1 MPKARKAKDPPWS
14 AVRGVKRVVSEYA
27 ALAAAIADGESSL
40 CDLSLVDERDACVW
54 RLRMRDFDTSTRG
67 GAALNADLR
76 ELVARYASSDP
87 SVTDAV
93 TLEVRFPYAAY
104 PNEPPFVRVVSPRA
118 RWYTGHVTAGGSVC
132 VEVLAPH
139 AWRPEFSVASVLET
153 LKHAFVSVEPAVI
166 KTRFGPGG
174 VAGPLRVD
182 LEQTHCSSPI
192 AEYSEREAR
201 AAFER
206 SLDHHARNGW

>member
-1 MPKARKAKDPPWS
+1 M
-14 AVRGVKRVVSEYA
+14 
-27 ALAAAIADGESSL
+27 

>member
-1 MPKARKAKDPPWS
+1 MPKTRRAKDPPWS
-14 AVRGVKRVVSEYA
+14 AMRGVKRVVSEYA
-27 ALAAAIADGESSL
+27 ALSKSIADGESGL
-40 CDLSLVDERDACVW
+40 CDLSLLDERDACVW
-54 RLRMRDFDTSTRG
+54 RLRMRDFDTSTSG

-76 ELVARYASSDP
+76 ELVARYGSTDP

-93 TLEVRFPYAAY
+93 TIEVRFPYVAY
-104 PNEPPFVRVVSPRA
+104 PREPPFVRVVFPRA
-118 RWYTGHVTAGGSVC
+118 KLYTGHVTAGGSVC
-132 VEVLAPH
+132 VEILAPH
-139 AWRPEFSVASVLET
+139 AWRPETSIASVLET
-153 LKHAFVSVEPAVI
+153 LKHAFVSVEPAVV

-182 LEQTHCSSPI
+182 LDAEFCASPV
-192 AEYSEREAR
+192 AEYSEREAK